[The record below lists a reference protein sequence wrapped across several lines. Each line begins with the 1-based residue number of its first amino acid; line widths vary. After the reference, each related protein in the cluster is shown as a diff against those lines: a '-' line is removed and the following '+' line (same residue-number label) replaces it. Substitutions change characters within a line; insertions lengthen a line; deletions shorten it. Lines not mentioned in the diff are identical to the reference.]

1 MNNILKIKAMHY
13 WVKCFGS
20 TPANEDYIDYYLNKV
35 GLENVVDDESNYD
48 QPDNVIDYS
57 NKDIEEEINYMDN
70 NVDKFFTEDC
80 ESLEELSD
88 QIESS
93 LK

>member
-1 MNNILKIKAMHY
+1 MHY

>member
-13 WVKCFGS
+13 WMKYHHDE
-20 TPANEDYIDYYLNKV
+20 PLPEDYVDYYIAKF
-35 GLENVVDDESNYD
+35 GVDEDSNYD
-48 QPDNVIDYS
+48 TADNVIDYS
-57 NKDIEEEINYMDN
+57 DKDMEEEISYMDN
-70 NVDKFFTEDC
+70 NVDNFFSEDC